1 MCLFEKLPNSILYVD
16 HLRGKMG
23 FLYFQITILNIKGEI
38 ELDQPGMTAEMR
50 ERCSGLRLR
59 FGVQGGLEGVVDCG

>member
-1 MCLFEKLPNSILYVD
+1 MVFV
-16 HLRGKMG
+16 
-23 FLYFQITILNIKGEI
+23 YFQIIIVNIKREI

-59 FGVQGGLEGVVDCG
+59 FGMQGGLEGVVDCG